1 MGKKILINA
10 ISARNGGGV
19 TYIKN
24 IIPFFVN
31 NPNDLHITLLIGKD
45 NMEFDEIKNTPSLN
59 LIFFDSPSSSLF
71 KRIAFE
77 LFEIPKI
84 MKKGNYDILFS
95 PGGTSFT
102 LRSRNFQTV
111 TMFRN
116 VWPHFYIKNYKKDFL
131 FEPFT
136 FIRILIQKLVIIYN
150 CKYQD
155 KTIFISEFGKKI
167 ISKNRLLMNNS
178 IVISH
183 AISPVFFEIGESNL
197 IQGFDEKKYLL
208 YVSSFLP
215 YKNHANLIK
224 SYAKV
229 KSKLGGIKLIMIGKI
244 SKSTKSK
251 LDNLIN
257 KLNISNEAMI
267 LEEVNQIGLA
277 SCYQKSLFNI
287 FLSSCENCPN
297 IMLESMASSR
307 PLLSSIKDPM
317 PEFGKDYV
325 TYCDPTNIND
335 ISEKLI
341 YMKKN
346 ISALEGKALLGK
358 ENITDKK
365 GWDRVANKT
374 LEFISS

>member
-116 VWPHFYIKNYKKDFL
+116 VWPHFYIKNYK
-131 FEPFT
+131 E
-136 FIRILIQKLVIIYN
+136 IYIL
-150 CKYQD
+150 
-155 KTIFISEFGKKI
+155 
-167 ISKNRLLMNNS
+167 
-178 IVISH
+178 
-183 AISPVFFEIGESNL
+183 AFF
-197 IQGFDEKKYLL
+197 
-208 YVSSFLP
+208 
-215 YKNHANLIK
+215 
-224 SYAKV
+224 
-229 KSKLGGIKLIMIGKI
+229 
-244 SKSTKSK
+244 
-251 LDNLIN
+251 
-257 KLNISNEAMI
+257 
-267 LEEVNQIGLA
+267 
-277 SCYQKSLFNI
+277 
-287 FLSSCENCPN
+287 
-297 IMLESMASSR
+297 
-307 PLLSSIKDPM
+307 SIK
-317 PEFGKDYV
+317 
-325 TYCDPTNIND
+325 
-335 ISEKLI
+335 
-341 YMKKN
+341 
-346 ISALEGKALLGK
+346 
-358 ENITDKK
+358 
-365 GWDRVANKT
+365 
-374 LEFISS
+374 

>member
-1 MGKKILINA
+1 M
-10 ISARNGGGV
+10 
-19 TYIKN
+19 
-24 IIPFFVN
+24 
-31 NPNDLHITLLIGKD
+31 ND
-45 NMEFDEIKNTPSLN
+45 
-59 LIFFDSPSSSLF
+59 
-71 KRIAFE
+71 
-77 LFEIPKI
+77 
-84 MKKGNYDILFS
+84 
-95 PGGTSFT
+95 
-102 LRSRNFQTV
+102 
-111 TMFRN
+111 
-116 VWPHFYIKNYKKDFL
+116 
-131 FEPFT
+131 
-136 FIRILIQKLVIIYN
+136 
-150 CKYQD
+150 
-155 KTIFISEFGKKI
+155 
-167 ISKNRLLMNNS
+167 S

-183 AISPVFFEIGESNL
+183 AISPVFFEIGKSNL

-224 SYAKV
+224 SYANV

-257 KLNISNEAMI
+257 KLEISNEAMI
-267 LEEVNQIGLA
+267 LEEVNQVDLA

-341 YMKKN
+341 YMKNN